1 MTDPSK
7 KHEYIRWNP
16 ELSQWFCIQC
26 GRTSD
31 HQALPDA
38 RVELEQFECKLP
50 SVRFTVQF
58 ACRSLLEAFAPI
70 AIQQPRGASFA
81 AQILRHVHSLPAEV
95 RDQRAILS
103 TPDFLYT

>member
-1 MTDPSK
+1 VTDPSK

-50 SVRFTVQF
+50 SVSPRLCADEFPETV
-58 ACRSLLEAFAPI
+58 E
-70 AIQQPRGASFA
+70 
-81 AQILRHVHSLPAEV
+81 
-95 RDQRAILS
+95 
-103 TPDFLYT
+103 